1 MERYRLR
8 LYLLTA
14 LVLFG
19 FGTLLTQLY
28 KFQIE
33 KRDFFQQKVPG
44 ESTVTVREPGVRGEI
59 TDRNGIV
66 LARNKR
72 NYEVAFNLEEIA
84 LAYSQQHDEN
94 PTIDR
99 LIQQNGMTRIKSEK
113 DIVAIVNEWLIPKLE
128 AHKLAKNY
136 NSKALRTHYLTHRG
150 FVPFTYRT
158 DLDYDQFASFAEH
171 NLELPGVYVDI
182 RPSREYPFGALG
194 GHLVGYLKQWEKGD
208 IPESARRE
216 FNHFLGDD
224 KGIAGIEATMDDVLR
239 GPEGKRTVIRNEKG
253 RITGIADYVRP
264 GVGAELKLTVDARAQ
279 FLVENVLHQIGK
291 GAAVV
296 MDVNTG
302 EIIAMASVPNYNPQ
316 DFTPSISKGRL
327 EYYEKNKLSPFSNRA
342 ITGMTPGSTF
352 KLPTAIAGAMHGLS
366 GRSYT
371 CTGGVAYGNHSIGC
385 WIRQKGGTHGSLG
398 LAEAIQRSCN
408 PYFMLMAN
416 NLGSQNMV
424 DGFQKMGF
432 GLKTGVPLPA
442 EDPGILPGSRWWK
455 REFRPGGVLTPA
467 LGAMLAI
474 GQGDASATPLQ
485 LCAAVSTIANGG
497 KYYQPR
503 LVKTAIHPDRGVVI
517 EDTPEIKLDLIQEGL
532 DPKDLEKI
540 RHGMWLAV
548 NQAGGTAGRVK
559 LKATDASGKLI
570 EAAAKTGT
578 AQTIDKG
585 RKTHNAWTAAF
596 APYEN
601 PKYAVVLVVENGE
614 AGGSVAGPLVHLIL
628 SGLFA
633 KDAGMHIPLRPMA
646 DFVGHNDTVLAITLP
661 DDVLAAIEATEPVLG
676 ETGEEAAE
684 AEAVL
689 PNPTA
694 APTTDAVTPRP
705 TITPEVDFEGMVV
718 PRAIP
723 VPEP

>member
-1 MERYRLR
+1 MESYRLR

-66 LARNKR
+66 LARSKR

-84 LAYSQQHDEN
+84 TAYSRQHDDN

-99 LIQQNGMTRIKSEK
+99 LIKENGMSRVKTEK

-136 NSKALRTHYLTHRG
+136 NSNALRTHYLTHRG

-158 DLDYDQFASFAEH
+158 DLNYDQFASFAEH

-182 RPSREYPFGALG
+182 RPSREYPFGSLAG
-194 GHLVGYLKQWEKGD
+194 TVIGYLQQWEKGD
-208 IPESARRE
+208 IPERARRE
-216 FNHFLGDD
+216 FNHYLGDD
-224 KGIAGIEATMDDVLR
+224 RGIAGIEATMDEVLR

-264 GVGAELKLTVDARAQ
+264 GVGAELKLTIDARAQ

-302 EIIAMASVPNYNPQ
+302 EILAMATVPNYNPQ
-316 DFTPSISKGRL
+316 DFTPSISRNRL

-342 ITGMTPGSTF
+342 ITGLTPGSTF
-352 KLPTAIAGAMHGLS
+352 KIPTAITGAMHGLA
-366 GRSYT
+366 GRTFT
-371 CTGGVAYGNHSIGC
+371 CNGGVAYGNHSIGC
-385 WIRQKGGTHGSLG
+385 WIRQKGGTHGSLA
-398 LAEAIQRSCN
+398 LPEAIQRSCN

-416 NLGSQNMV
+416 NLGAQKMV
-424 DGFQKMGF
+424 AGFDLMGF
-432 GLKTGVPLPA
+432 GQKTGIPLPS
-442 EDPGILPGSRWWK
+442 EDPGILPGSRWWSK
-455 REFRPGGVLTPA
+455 EFRPGGVLTPA
-467 LGAMLAI
+467 LTAMLAI

-485 LCAAVSTIANGG
+485 ICAAVATVANGG
-497 KYYQPR
+497 KYFQPR
-503 LVKTAIHPDRGVVI
+503 LVKSAIHPERGVLT
-517 EDTPEIKLDLIQEGL
+517 EDKPLMKFDLIANGMA
-532 DPKDLEKI
+532 PKDMEKI
-540 RHGMWLAV
+540 RHGMWLAA
-548 NQAGGTAGRVK
+548 NEAGGTAGRVK
-559 LKATDASGKLI
+559 LKDIQVG
-570 EAAAKTGT
+570 AKTGT
-578 AQTIDKG
+578 AQTIDNG

-596 APYEN
+596 APYDN

-614 AGGSVAGPLVHLIL
+614 AGGTVAGPLVHMIL

-633 KDAGMHIPLRPMA
+633 ADAGMTIPVRPMT
-646 DFVGHNDTVLAITLP
+646 DYPGHNNTVTPITLP
-661 DDVLAAIEATEPVLG
+661 EDVLAAIEATEPG

-684 AEAVL
+684 AEAIL
-689 PNPTA
+689 PSPTA
-694 APTTDAVTPRP
+694 SPTSGAVIPKP

-723 VPEP
+723 VPEE